1 MVNNMKDV
9 TIPLAD
15 FLEEQIAEVEVKING
30 KKRKYSFRIES
41 FPWGVEAVD
50 GQIPGASITE
60 KIEKLRENIENYN
73 KGWELVQIF
82 SPAPDA
88 KHIQVLFRQKENK

>member
-1 MVNNMKDV
+1 MKDV
-9 TIPLAD
+9 TIPLVD

-41 FPWGVEAVD
+41 FPWGVETVD
-50 GQIPGASITE
+50 GQIDDSSITE
-60 KIEKLRENIENYN
+60 KIEKLRESIENYN
-73 KGWELVQIF
+73 NNWELVQIF

-88 KHIQVLFRQKENK
+88 KHIQVLFRQKTVS